1 MGAKRAALTKFAR
14 DQPTTRHR
22 QNYAA
27 YLSDFASAGFAL
39 MDELSNN
46 AMIISIAD
54 DDTHSTTVSIQFLA
68 KYFALVINFNPC
80 L

>member
-1 MGAKRAALTKFAR
+1 MNGGEAPTKKFAHR

-22 QNYAA
+22 QNCAA

-68 KYFALVINFNPC
+68 KQPLSAPWL
-80 L
+80 